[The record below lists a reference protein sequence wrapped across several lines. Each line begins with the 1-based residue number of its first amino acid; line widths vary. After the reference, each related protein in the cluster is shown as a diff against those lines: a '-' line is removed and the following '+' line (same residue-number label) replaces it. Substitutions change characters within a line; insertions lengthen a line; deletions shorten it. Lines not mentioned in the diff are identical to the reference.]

1 MDIQTK
7 GVIGLVRS
15 AISGEKCNIPND
27 FAWDKAIE
35 IAKNHQITALVY
47 YGVVNSEFKVD
58 NSLMQAMLMSTYAQ
72 TALSEHQLHEIDVV
86 CKAFENAKIDF
97 MPLKGT
103 ILKKIYPAPEMR
115 SMGDAD
121 ILIRTEQYGEA
132 AKIVSELGYT
142 FKYESDHEYVWNKD
156 LFELE
161 LHKRI
166 MTSYNK
172 DFYKYFGDGWRLA
185 KRKSNNS
192 TKYEMSD
199 EDFFIYMFVH
209 FTKHYRVSGIGIKH
223 LVDLWV
229 YKKAKVNLDEKYIK
243 NELDKIK
250 LGEFYENIL
259 STLDA
264 WFNNKEFTEKAEFI
278 TNVIFNSGVY
288 GTLKAKA
295 ASDIIKLSKNQGVSV
310 EGARLRRKIINVFLP
325 YSDMTIKYPILK
337 KIPLLLPVMWI
348 VRLCK
353 IVLFRRKA
361 IKKIFM
367 QDKLNTIDEVNEYYD
382 SLKYVGLDFNFKE

>member
-1 MDIQTK
+1 MDVQTK
-7 GVIGLVRS
+7 GVIGLIRS
-15 AISGEKCNIPND
+15 AITGEKCTIPSGFDWNKTID
-27 FAWDKAIE
+27 
-35 IAKNHQITALVY
+35 IAQKHQITALVY
-47 YGVVNSEFKVD
+47 YGVVNSGFNVD
-58 NSLMQAMLMSTYAQ
+58 NSLMQYMLMSTYAQ
-72 TALSEHQLHEIDVV
+72 TALSEHQLHEIDIV
-86 CKAFENAKIDF
+86 CDAFENAKIDF

-103 ILKKIYPAPEMR
+103 ILKKIYSAPEMR
-115 SMGDAD
+115 SMSDAD
-121 ILIRTEQYGEA
+121 ILIRTEQYDEA

-142 FKYESDHEYVWNKD
+142 FKYESDHEYVWNKE
-156 LFELE
+156 LFDLE

-166 MTSYNK
+166 MTTYNK

-192 TKYEMSD
+192 TRHEMSD
-199 EDFFIYMFVH
+199 EDFFVYMFVH

-229 YKKAKVNLDEKYIK
+229 YKNAKKELDEKYIAS
-243 NELDKIK
+243 ELEKMK
-250 LGEFYENIL
+250 LYEFYINIL
-259 STLDA
+259 DTLAA
-264 WFNNKEFTEKAEFI
+264 WFDGKDMTEKAEFI

-310 EGARLRRKIINVFLP
+310 EGARLRGKIINVFLP